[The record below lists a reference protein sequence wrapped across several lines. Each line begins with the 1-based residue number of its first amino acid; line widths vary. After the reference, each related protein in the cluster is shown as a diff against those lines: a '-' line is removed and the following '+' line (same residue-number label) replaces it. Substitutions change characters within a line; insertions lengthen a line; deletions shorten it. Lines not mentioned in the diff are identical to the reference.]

1 MGAAGASAARPFQHL
16 PFQTEQGE
24 ESAKRRG
31 AERPA
36 RCGGTPWT
44 AGRRGKTGRVS
55 RRMGNNVYPIPVKAG
70 KEENQE
76 SVGALGKVDAVA
88 RSAAWLPRYPISG
101 ADGGQGE
108 HGASERRPLGKRPL
122 CPYFQVC
129 YSA

>member
-16 PFQTEQGE
+16 PFQAEQGE
-24 ESAKRRG
+24 ESAKLRG

-36 RCGGTPWT
+36 RCGGTPWA

-76 SVGALGKVDAVA
+76 SVAALGKVDAVA
-88 RSAAWLPRYPISG
+88 PERSVAAAVP
-101 ADGGQGE
+101 D
-108 HGASERRPLGKRPL
+108 
-122 CPYFQVC
+122 
-129 YSA
+129 